1 MKPSAGPCRRLFCFI
16 FVKKANV
23 MNKLFRSYHSGIK
36 LVSLICLV
44 LFPFIEMLATGTFPG
59 LSFLLTCE
67 VGGVSILL
75 RHPQPDEEAR
85 PAFFSSVLFFVVFL
99 LLCISGAGTGAT
111 VLAVLIL
118 NALHMAVLF
127 KLRYSKVRSLFRH
140 RLVWYALEGQS
151 HLVWALALCV
161 LATVALVFP
170 ECLWVQLSD
179 AVLLAALY
187 VLLFV
192 TSRTGRIILLDK
204 DKEMAVRQIVSCGL
218 NDAQAKSRHDEGA
231 SMRELFEKVVSIME
245 SSHPFLDESYS
256 LQNLSAEVY
265 TNKTYLSR
273 TINIMSGKNFRQF
286 INAYRVMY
294 SVEMLKKNPRLRVD
308 ELASMSG
315 FHSTVTYTMAFKANM
330 NETPGEY
337 SQRLRSNLV

>member
-1 MKPSAGPCRRLFCFI
+1 MNRLFS
-16 FVKKANV
+16 
-23 MNKLFRSYHSGIK
+23 SYHSGIK

-44 LFPFIEMLATGTFPG
+44 LFPLIEMLATGTFPG

-67 VGGVSILL
+67 VGGGSILL
-75 RHPQPDEEAR
+75 RYPQPDEEAR
-85 PAFFSSVLFFVVFL
+85 PAFFSSVLFFVVIL
-99 LLCISGAGTGAT
+99 LLCISGAGIGAT
-111 VLAVLIL
+111 VLAALIL
-118 NALHMAVLF
+118 NALHMAALF
-127 KLRYSKVRSLFRH
+127 KLRYSRVRSLFRN

-151 HLVWALALCV
+151 RLLWALALCV
-161 LATVALVFP
+161 LATVALAFP
-170 ECLWVQLSD
+170 ECLWAQLSD

-192 TSRTGRIILLDK
+192 TSRTGRIILLGK
-204 DKEMAVRQIVSCGL
+204 DKEMEVRQIVSCGL

-231 SMRELFEKVVSIME
+231 SMKELFEKVVSIME

-256 LQNLSAEVY
+256 LQNLSTEVY